1 MTFEAQKNLFDIRL
15 KWVKQVVGV
24 NSKLIQTCKNIREK
38 KSRNALSTCSLTNS
52 SCSYF
57 RRLLIENIF
66 SGRTLAVT
74 ALHKTCVI
82 HIVKIYD

>member
-38 KSRNALSTCSLTNS
+38 NMKKCFKHLFLN
-52 SCSYF
+52 
-57 RRLLIENIF
+57 
-66 SGRTLAVT
+66 
-74 ALHKTCVI
+74 
-82 HIVKIYD
+82 